1 MLLMIPLK
9 LFLLICWLGCVTL
22 EEASSLTPR
31 GVAWLHEVLCY
42 LNIGSWGDKSLRD
55 SRKIFWFE
63 LNWAFSTARYVG
75 RIEESFLAS
84 RTQAVD
90 LWLWC
95 WSKWVL
101 QQGWDLLPPS
111 KDLSPLTPFLRRQ
124 TTPIKLSIQWCLIR
138 ARGLFWPLCFL
149 QTWVKQFT

>member
-1 MLLMIPLK
+1 MLLFF
-9 LFLLICWLGCVTL
+9 LFCWIGCVAL
-22 EEASSLTPR
+22 EGASSLTPR

-75 RIEESFLAS
+75 RIEESFRAS

-90 LWLWC
+90 PWLWC
-95 WSKWVL
+95 WWKWFL
-101 QQGWDLLPPS
+101 LQGWDLLPPS
-111 KDLSPLTPFLRRQ
+111 EDLSPLTPFFATPDDSNQ
-124 TTPIKLSIQWCLIR
+124 TVNPMMFDQGEGTILTSLLFANLS
-138 ARGLFWPLCFL
+138 
-149 QTWVKQFT
+149 